1 MQDDLHDLLVDEV
14 KDLYSAEKQ
23 LVKALPKM
31 AAAAEAEELRNAF
44 ENHLEETRFQ
54 VTRLEKAAE
63 LLEAKAGGKT
73 CKGMEGLIAEGSE
86 AIREHQNSSVIDL
99 ALIAAA
105 SRVEHYEIAGYTS
118 AMELARSL
126 GRTDVL
132 GLLAESFEEEGAAE
146 ETLREQAASAIRAA
160 PKEEK

>member
-1 MQDDLHDLLVDEV
+1 MQEPLEELLVEEI
-14 KDLYSAEKQ
+14 KDLYSAENQ

-31 AAAAEAEELRNAF
+31 AAAAQADDLRSAF
-44 ENHLEETRFQ
+44 EGHLAETRAQ

-63 LLEAKAGGKT
+63 LLEAKPGGKT
-73 CKGMEGLIAEGSE
+73 CKGMEGLITEGAE
-86 AIREHQNSSVIDL
+86 AIREHQDSPVLDL

-118 AMELARSL
+118 AMEIARSL

-132 GLLAESFEEEGAAE
+132 ELLSESFEEEGAAE
-146 ETLREQAASAIRAA
+146 EALREQAASAINAA
-160 PKEEK
+160 PGKEK